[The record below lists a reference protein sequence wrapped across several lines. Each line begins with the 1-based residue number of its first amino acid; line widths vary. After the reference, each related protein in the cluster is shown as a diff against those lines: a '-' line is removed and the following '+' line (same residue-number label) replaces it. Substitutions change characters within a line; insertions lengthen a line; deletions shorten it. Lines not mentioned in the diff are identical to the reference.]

1 MGGALDYI
9 SGRVARAPNPIRKA
23 GLEWMFRL
31 SREPWRWRRMR
42 ALPVF
47 ACLAIREAI
56 HKRDGQ
62 A

>member
-1 MGGALDYI
+1 
-9 SGRVARAPNPIRKA
+9 
-23 GLEWMFRL
+23 MFRL